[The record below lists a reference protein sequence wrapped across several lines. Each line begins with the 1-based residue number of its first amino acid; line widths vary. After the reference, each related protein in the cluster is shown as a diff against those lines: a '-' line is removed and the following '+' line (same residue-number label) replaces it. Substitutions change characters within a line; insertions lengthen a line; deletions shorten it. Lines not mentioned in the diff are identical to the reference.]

1 MDNKFTDEILNE
13 YKLGKIT
20 LEETFEYGKGYIKID
35 GIEIA
40 EFNRLEINIR
50 PIIRKVPLVNAA
62 GEDKVVI
69 GYEPIYARLN
79 ISKKYSRY
87 NEIKSYSQLQI
98 EVIDGIFISECN
110 IKNIE
115 DDNNIILQNISIENI
130 AID

>member
-13 YKLGKIT
+13 YKLGKIR

-50 PIIRKVPLVNAA
+50 PIIRKVPLVNSA

-69 GYEPIYARLN
+69 GYEPIYL
-79 ISKKYSRY
+79 
-87 NEIKSYSQLQI
+87 
-98 EVIDGIFISECN
+98 G
-110 IKNIE
+110 
-115 DDNNIILQNISIENI
+115 
-130 AID
+130 